1 MKGKLFQSLVQT
13 RQQQRLDKHINFF
26 RRLILFFNLSHSVYK
41 CYVHFMPFPTKKRLR
56 KINI

>member
-26 RRLILFFNLSHSVYK
+26 RRLILFFNLPIQFINVIFILCLSL
-41 CYVHFMPFPTKKRLR
+41 PR
-56 KINI
+56 KD